1 MEIGMF
7 MTPYHPP
14 ERMLGPTSLFTHDQS
29 VPDES
34 VDAEYYIQ
42 HHWFVGSVETV
53 ADRIVVLDRLS
64 GGFGTLLISAFDCSD
79 NPEPWNESLRLLAQ
93 EVLPR
98 VNTRLAVCRR
108 ETVVV
113 SRVD

>member
-7 MTPYHPP
+7 MTSYHPP
-14 ERMLGPTSLFTHDQS
+14 ERMLGMTVLFKRDES
-29 VPDES
+29 VPDET

-53 ADRIVVLDRLS
+53 VDWIMALDRLS
-64 GGFGTLLISAFDCSD
+64 GGFGALLISAFDCSD

-98 VNTRLAVCRR
+98 VNTRLK
-108 ETVVV
+108 TT
-113 SRVD
+113 